1 MPGFKIHITASTIL
15 GVGYGAGAN
24 LMYGVPIPTC
34 ALATGLCS
42 VAGMLPDLDSGPGR
56 PLRESVTF
64 AAAVV
69 PMLMIDRWRHLGW
82 SHEMMVLAGAG
93 IYLAIRFG
101 IAWILRHYSVH
112 RGMFHSLP
120 CAMIFAELAFLL
132 CSSGGL
138 PIRFYEAGA
147 ILVGFLS
154 HLILDE
160 IWSVDLSHGV
170 PRLKP
175 SSGTAFKMWGP
186 CLWSVALTYVLLA
199 MTSVVVLTDPIWATV
214 SPEGKEANEIATS
227 LMDTFKR

>member
-1 MPGFKIHITASTIL
+1 MPGFKVHITASTAL
-15 GVGYGAGAN
+15 GVGYGVGAN
-24 LMYGVPIPTC
+24 MLYGVPVPTC
-34 ALATGLCS
+34 VLATGLCS

-69 PMLMIDRWRHLGW
+69 PMLLIDRWRHMGF
-82 SHEMMVLAGAG
+82 SHESMVLAGAA
-93 IYLAIRFG
+93 IYLSIRWG
-101 IAWILRHYSVH
+101 IAWVLRHYSVH

-120 CAMIFAELAFLL
+120 AAMIFAELAFLL

-160 IWSVDLSHGV
+160 IWSIDLSHGI

-186 CLWSVALTYVLLA
+186 CWWSVLLTYALLA

-227 LMDTFKR
+227 LLNTFKR